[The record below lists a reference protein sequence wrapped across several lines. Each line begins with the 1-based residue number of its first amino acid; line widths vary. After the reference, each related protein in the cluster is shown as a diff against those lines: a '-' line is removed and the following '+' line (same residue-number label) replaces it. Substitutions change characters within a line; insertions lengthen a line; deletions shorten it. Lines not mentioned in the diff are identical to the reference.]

1 MSASGRASSCCL
13 DLACEPGSG
22 DQHCWPP
29 GPSLSGAGWGVPRCL
44 LAPPLPPVLPRT
56 PPTSAIPEP
65 CPLCSDTSCCHVP
78 TLPWPAWHLSP
89 CPGGTGPPPSPSS
102 RARLPLPELRHAP
115 GTDSSPLPL
124 AAPCVVVGLVT
135 IQWESMTL
143 ENVSCEVRSL
153 RRTPQKDVGT
163 CSPRWLHSPAG
174 EERAKAWASDK
185 GQSSTLVAEGPQG
198 FCPRPPFS
206 AGPQGPGELPSPLS
220 DAAVTIYPSLKGQ
233 SRAAASSRPPASA
246 RGTVLGPSSPPGG
259 TSIPRLATPD
269 PSCWCFPRD
278 LEAEAACALPSG
290 SVCRRGLVRWGLCL
304 LSQAP
309 TSLCRDRGVGA
320 SSQSGPGRPPLA
332 SAPRQQ
338 ECPPLPQSPR
348 FRSKQRVDRGCWNPR
363 GRT

>member
-1 MSASGRASSCCL
+1 MLDRFRGHPRPWTSASGQANSCCL

-22 DQHCWPP
+22 DPHCWPP

-143 ENVSCEVRSL
+143 GDVSCEVRSL
-153 RRTPQKDVGT
+153 RRTPQKDVST

-198 FCPRPPFS
+198 FCPRPPLLS
-206 AGPQGPGELPSPLS
+206 WSPRPRR
-220 DAAVTIYPSLKGQ
+220 AAVTPLGCCCHHLPVTQGPEQ
-233 SRAAASSRPPASA
+233 SRSFIKATGICKGDSPWPFLTPRWHFYS
-246 RGTVLGPSSPPGG
+246 TVGH
-259 TSIPRLATPD
+259 
-269 PSCWCFPRD
+269 
-278 LEAEAACALPSG
+278 
-290 SVCRRGLVRWGLCL
+290 
-304 LSQAP
+304 
-309 TSLCRDRGVGA
+309 
-320 SSQSGPGRPPLA
+320 SGPVLLV
-332 SAPRQQ
+332 
-338 ECPPLPQSPR
+338 LP
-348 FRSKQRVDRGCWNPR
+348 
-363 GRT
+363 

>member
-1 MSASGRASSCCL
+1 MSSAWGRQRRLTPAGLSACHWCGRLPRSSTRALGVPGRAP
-13 DLACEPGSG
+13 EGK
-22 DQHCWPP
+22 Q
-29 GPSLSGAGWGVPRCL
+29 L
-44 LAPPLPPVLPRT
+44 LGLHARGCRHPQTGLPPSV
-56 PPTSAIPEP
+56 
-65 CPLCSDTSCCHVP
+65 
-78 TLPWPAWHLSP
+78 
-89 CPGGTGPPPSPSS
+89 
-102 RARLPLPELRHAP
+102 
-115 GTDSSPLPL
+115 
-124 AAPCVVVGLVT
+124 
-135 IQWESMTL
+135 
-143 ENVSCEVRSL
+143 
-153 RRTPQKDVGT
+153 PQKDVHT

-206 AGPQGPGELPSPLS
+206 AGPQGPGELLSPLS

-278 LEAEAACALPSG
+278 LEEEAACALPSG

-332 SAPRQQ
+332 SAPGQQ